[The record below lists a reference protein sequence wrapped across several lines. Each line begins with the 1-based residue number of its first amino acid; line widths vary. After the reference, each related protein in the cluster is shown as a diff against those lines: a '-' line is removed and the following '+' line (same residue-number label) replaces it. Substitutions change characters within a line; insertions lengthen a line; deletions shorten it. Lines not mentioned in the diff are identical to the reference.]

1 MKIGEL
7 ADLLRELDI
16 FTERY
21 IDQKDWIGR
30 FEARGETHKAEQQK
44 QRIDEIQQKIMALR
58 DKELTPTEKVLSQA
72 EQREMQ
78 QQQAIQ
84 EDMIA
89 AAMETE
95 RKRIIRYLRKE
106 ANEKC
111 TLWTE
116 VDRSTINI
124 VADRINGKWHWEE

>member
-7 ADLLRELDI
+7 ADTLRELDML
-16 FTERY
+16 TERY

-44 QRIDEIQQKIMALR
+44 QRIDEIQQKIMTLR
-58 DKELTPTEKVLSQA
+58 DKELTSTEKVLSQA
-72 EQREMQ
+72 EQRERQ

-116 VDRSTINI
+116 VDRFTINI
-124 VADRINGKWHWEE
+124 VADRINCKWHWEE